1 MGLWLVVEDEDDI
14 RNIVKVM
21 FKVWG
26 YDPLEFRNG
35 HEAWRWLDAIE
46 NGTYNGELP
55 ELALLDIRM
64 PGHKGNEIAKR
75 MRSLDALKSTPIVLM
90 TAFSLSDGEY
100 QEMLRECGVDKI
112 IHKPLP
118 DLFELKNTLDT
129 VREKKRTQAART
141 LLPPASGDDAKTSQP
156 NGEA

>member
-1 MGLWLVVEDEDDI
+1 MGPWLVVEDEDDI

-35 HEAWRWLDAIE
+35 HEAWNWLDAVE
-46 NGTYNGELP
+46 AGTYGGALP

-64 PGHKGNEIAKR
+64 PGHKGHEIAKR
-75 MRSLDALKSTPIVLM
+75 MRSVDALKRVPIVLM
-90 TAFSLSDGEY
+90 TAFSLSDGEH
-100 QEMLRECGVDKI
+100 QDMLKDCGVDKI

-118 DLFELKNTLDT
+118 DLFELKTVLDT
-129 VREKKRTQAART
+129 VREKKQRQASLSDEHPA
-141 LLPPASGDDAKTSQP
+141 PPSPANGP
-156 NGEA
+156 NEPA

>member
-1 MGLWLVVEDEDDI
+1 MAPWLVVEDEDDI

-35 HEAWRWLDAIE
+35 HEAWGWLDAVE
-46 NGTYNGELP
+46 AGTYSGALP

-75 MRSLDALKSTPIVLM
+75 IRSVDELKSMPIVLM
-90 TAFSLSDGEY
+90 TAFSLSDGEH
-100 QEMLRECGVDKI
+100 QAMLQDCGVDKI

-118 DLFELKNTLDT
+118 DLFELKTVLDT
-129 VREKKRTQAART
+129 VREKKRLQAS
-141 LLPPASGDDAKTSQP
+141 ASSDQSEIQ
-156 NGEA
+156 

>member
-46 NGTYNGELP
+46 SGTYSGDLP

-75 MRSLDALKSTPIVLM
+75 MRSLDALKSMPIVLM

-118 DLFELKNTLDT
+118 DLFELKTTLDT
-129 VREKKRTQAART
+129 VRDKKRTQAARASQPPT
-141 LLPPASGDDAKTSQP
+141 PGGDQPASDS
-156 NGEA
+156 GEGA